1 MPINQ
6 SPKNGLMN
14 NIINNQNVVDIIKW
28 FIGSIVIVIVTLII
42 ESGFKER
49 ETGIEEMKIY
59 NEYVDIILKADNI
72 EERWKLAEYFAIVTP
87 TQRLRERWVN
97 YQNILAP
104 DYKRYKGLDSVEAE
118 IVSNPNEYMMDSLV
132 IIQEEKK
139 TLGGSLVH
147 KSNFQLAEQYESAGY
162 DALLNKDISEAIK
175 NFKLSEDYYNG
186 YHQVYEIYLYLLK
199 KKKQLANST
208 LEEWKSVYTDILN
221 KYSWK
226 MPDEYKT
233 KLKAQ

>member
-6 SPKNGLMN
+6 SQKNGLMN
-14 NIINNQNVVDIIKW
+14 SIINNQNVLDIIKW

-162 DALLNKDISEAIK
+162 EALLNKDISEAIK

>member
-6 SPKNGLMN
+6 SQKNGLMN
-14 NIINNQNVVDIIKW
+14 SIINNQNVLDIIKW

>member
-162 DALLNKDISEAIK
+162 EALLNKDISEAIK

>member
-208 LEEWKSVYTDILN
+208 LEEWKSVYIDILN

-226 MPDEYKT
+226 MPDEYKN